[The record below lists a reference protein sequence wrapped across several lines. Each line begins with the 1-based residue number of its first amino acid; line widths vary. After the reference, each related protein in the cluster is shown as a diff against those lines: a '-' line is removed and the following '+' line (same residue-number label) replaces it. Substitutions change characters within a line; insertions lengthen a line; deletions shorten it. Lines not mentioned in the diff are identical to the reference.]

1 MKPKFRLAKIALLP
15 SLLLAA
21 GLSSSVLAQNAGTI
35 DKLSGNA
42 TITSANNQTR
52 KAEPNAKIQSGDTIT
67 TEGKSEALVKMADN
81 SVVALRQNTQFQFT
95 NFKFEEK
102 RTDSSISTLIRGTA
116 RLVSGLIGKSNPEN
130 MKVAAKTATIGIRG
144 TDFEVAVVEQ
154 DTADT
159 RAGIY
164 NFVHDGAT
172 NVLLA
177 QGPTSDVRKD
187 QTAFSP
193 ANPRPGESLLQ
204 IMDNRPSFLQSGGGF
219 DALMQAVTNA
229 PQNIIMQMPTFR

>member
-1 MKPKFRLAKIALLP
+1 MQTSFRLTKIALLF
-15 SLLLAA
+15 LAA
-21 GLSSSVLAQNAGTI
+21 NLTASVYAADAGTI

-52 KAEPNAKIQSGDTIT
+52 PATANSKIQSGDTIT

-95 NFKFEEK
+95 DFKFEEK

-116 RLVSGLIGKSNPEN
+116 RLVSGLIGKANPEN

-154 DTADT
+154 DSAES

-164 NFVHDGAT
+164 NYVHDGAT

-177 QGPTSDVRKD
+177 QGPTSDVRKE

-204 IMDNRPSFLQSGGGF
+204 IMDNRPSFLQAGGGF

-229 PQNIIMQMPTFR
+229 PQNIIMQIPTFR